1 MPPKIRFTREELAT
15 AAFDLVREE
24 GTDALTARA
33 LAKHARRSQRTWESA
48 YLR

>member
-24 GTDALTARA
+24 GTDALTAKSA
-33 LAKHARRSQRTWESA
+33 MPCARKPTGFFPNI
-48 YLR
+48 